1 MIDESMV
8 MSQKDEVAPAKVP
21 AHGIEAPRA
30 PGPEAGALVPLDN
43 TRKLFATIDEE
54 LEMLRRRSGEL
65 LSGSPTAQVP
75 IKDME
80 RLEALV
86 LDLREANANLTLA
99 SLDASTRESAAVDSH
114 QRQTLFLAMLA
125 HELRNPLAPIVT
137 SADLLGRMEG
147 TSPEVQALQGIIKRQ
162 SSHLSRLVDDL
173 LDISRINS
181 NKFRVCKQAMLLNPC
196 LDQAVETCQ
205 PELMAH
211 KQGLRLSLAIDGV
224 WVYGDPTRLT
234 QLFSN
239 LILNASK
246 FSPEGSPIYLSA
258 QQEGQQVRVSV
269 RDEGIGISPDKQ
281 PYVFDLF
288 TQGAVGQGMM
298 AKGLGLGLTLVRT
311 IAELHEGS
319 VSLKSRGEGL
329 GSEFVVTLP
338 VMAPPAENA
347 PATADLRS
355 PAAPGPAVQG
365 SKHILLIDDHPDIN
379 QTLGMLLRAEGHHV
393 DSAVDG
399 PSGLRMEQLAHYDVV
414 CCDIGLP
421 GMSGYEVATNL
432 RARPSKARLIAISGY
447 DQQEQKDRA
456 AAAGFD
462 HYLVKPILGDELLA
476 LIAHD

>member
-1 MIDESMV
+1 MP
-8 MSQKDEVAPAKVP
+8 QKDKVEPATAP
-21 AHGIEAPRA
+21 AHGIAAPRA
-30 PGPEAGALVPLDN
+30 PGPKAGALAPLNN
-43 TRKLFATIDEE
+43 TSKLFATIDEE

-65 LSGSPTAQVP
+65 LSGSATAQVP
-75 IKDME
+75 VKDME

-137 SADLLGRMEG
+137 SADLLGRMQG

-162 SSHLSRLVDDL
+162 SSHLNRLVDDL

-181 NKFRVCKQAMLLNPC
+181 NKFRVCKQALFLQQC
-196 LDQAVETCQ
+196 LEQAVETCQ
-205 PELMAH
+205 PELNAH
-211 KQGLRLSLAIDGV
+211 QQVLHQDLAIEGV
-224 WVYGDPTRLT
+224 WIYGDPTRLT

-258 QQEGQQVRVSV
+258 QQEGQEVRISV

-298 AKGLGLGLTLVRT
+298 AKGLGLGLALVRT
-311 IAELHEGS
+311 IAQLHEGR

-329 GSEFVVTLP
+329 GSEFTVTLP
-338 VMAPPAENA
+338 VIRPSAEQA
-347 PATADLRS
+347 PATADPRA
-355 PAAPGPAVQG
+355 PAAPEPAVQG

-399 PSGLRMEQLAHYDVV
+399 PSGLRMEAMADYDVV

-421 GMSGYEVATNL
+421 GMSGYEVAKNL

-456 AAAGFD
+456 MAAGFD

-476 LIAHD
+476 LIAHE

>member
-1 MIDESMV
+1 MP
-8 MSQKDEVAPAKVP
+8 QKDKVVP
-21 AHGIEAPRA
+21 ATAPVQGNEVPRL
-30 PGPEAGALVPLDN
+30 PRPEASALVPLDN

-86 LDLREANANLTLA
+86 LDLREANASLTLA

-181 NKFRVCKQAMLLNPC
+181 NKFRVCKQALLLNQC

-211 KQGLRLSLAIDGV
+211 KQALRLSLAIDGV

-246 FSPEGSPIYLSA
+246 FSPEGSPIDLSA
-258 QQEGQQVRVSV
+258 QREGQQVRVSV

-311 IAELHEGS
+311 IAQLHEGS

-329 GSEFVVTLP
+329 GSEFLVTLP
-338 VMAPPAENA
+338 VMAPSAEHAPVPAD
-347 PATADLRS
+347 PRS
-355 PAAPGPAVQG
+355 VAAPRPAVER

-393 DSAVDG
+393 DCAIDG

-421 GMSGYEVATNL
+421 GMSGYEVAQNL

-456 AAAGFD
+456 MAAGFD
-462 HYLVKPILGDELLA
+462 HYLVKPILGEELLA

>member
-1 MIDESMV
+1 MP
-8 MSQKDEVAPAKVP
+8 QKDKVVP
-21 AHGIEAPRA
+21 ATAPVQGNEVPRL
-30 PGPEAGALVPLDN
+30 PRPEASALVPLDN

-86 LDLREANANLTLA
+86 LDLREANASLTLA

-181 NKFRVCKQAMLLNPC
+181 NKFRVCKQALLLNQC

-211 KQGLRLSLAIDGV
+211 KQALRLSLAIDGV

-246 FSPEGSPIYLSA
+246 FSPEGSPIDLSA
-258 QQEGQQVRVSV
+258 QREGQQVRVSV

-311 IAELHEGS
+311 IAQLHEGS

-329 GSEFVVTLP
+329 GSEFLVTLP
-338 VMAPPAENA
+338 VMAPSAEHAPVPAD
-347 PATADLRS
+347 PRS
-355 PAAPGPAVQG
+355 VAAPRPAVVRA
-365 SKHILLIDDHPDIN
+365 KHILLIDDHPDIN

-393 DSAVDG
+393 DCAIDG

-421 GMSGYEVATNL
+421 GMSGYEVAQNL

-456 AAAGFD
+456 MAAGFD
-462 HYLVKPILGDELLA
+462 HYLVKPIFGDELLA

>member
-8 MSQKDEVAPAKVP
+8 MSQKDKVVP
-21 AHGIEAPRA
+21 APGAQAPRL
-30 PGPEAGALVPLDN
+30 PRPEASALVPLDN

-86 LDLREANANLTLA
+86 LGLREANANLTLA

-181 NKFRVCKQAMLLNPC
+181 SKFRVCKQAMLLNPC

-211 KQGLRLSLAIDGV
+211 KQALRLSLAIDGV

-269 RDEGIGISPDKQ
+269 RDEGIGISPEKQ

-319 VSLKSRGEGL
+319 VSLKSGGEGR
-329 GSEFVVTLP
+329 GSEFIVTLP
-338 VMAPPAENA
+338 VMAPPAEHA
-347 PATADLRS
+347 PATADPRS
-355 PAAPGPAVQG
+355 PAAPSPAAQRRQ
-365 SKHILLIDDHPDIN
+365 HILLIDDHPDIN

-393 DSAVDG
+393 DCATDG
-399 PSGLRMEQLAHYDVV
+399 PSGLRMEAMAHYDVV

-421 GMSGYEVATNL
+421 GMSGYEVAKNL
-432 RARPSKARLIAISGY
+432 RGRHSKARLIAISGY

-462 HYLVKPILGDELLA
+462 HYLVKPVLGDELLA

>member
-1 MIDESMV
+1 MINESMV
-8 MSQKDEVAPAKVP
+8 MPQKDEVAPAKVP

-75 IKDME
+75 TKDME

-211 KQGLRLSLAIDGV
+211 KQALRLSLAIDGV

-269 RDEGIGISPDKQ
+269 RDEGIGISPEKQ

-311 IAELHEGS
+311 IADLHAGV
-319 VSLKSRGEGL
+319 VSLKSGGEGL
-329 GSEFVVTLP
+329 GSEFTVTLP
-338 VMAPPAENA
+338 VMAPPAEHA
-347 PATADLRS
+347 PATADPRS
-355 PAAPGPAVQG
+355 PAAPSPAAQRRQ
-365 SKHILLIDDHPDIN
+365 HILLIDDHPDIN

-393 DSAVDG
+393 DCAIDG
-399 PSGLRMEQLAHYDVV
+399 PSGLRMEATAHYDVV

-421 GMSGYEVATNL
+421 GMSGYEVAKNL
-432 RARPSKARLIAISGY
+432 RGRHSKARLIAISGY

-462 HYLVKPILGDELLA
+462 HYLVKPILGDELLE
-476 LIAHD
+476 LIAHE

>member
-1 MIDESMV
+1 MP
-8 MSQKDEVAPAKVP
+8 QKEKVVP
-21 AHGIEAPRA
+21 ATAPVQGKEVPRL
-30 PGPEAGALVPLDN
+30 PRPEASALVPLDN

-86 LDLREANANLTLA
+86 LDLREANASLTLA

-181 NKFRVCKQAMLLNPC
+181 NKFRVCKQAMLLNQC
-196 LDQAVETCQ
+196 LDQALETCQ

-211 KQGLRLSLAIDGV
+211 KQALRLSLAIDGV

-246 FSPEGSPIYLSA
+246 FSPEGSPIYLSG

-311 IAELHEGS
+311 IAQLHEGS

-329 GSEFVVTLP
+329 GSEFLVTLP
-338 VMAPPAENA
+338 VMAPPAEHAPVPAGQTA
-347 PATADLRS
+347 PAV
-355 PAAPGPAVQG
+355 PKPAVER
-365 SKHILLIDDHPDIN
+365 SKHILLIDDHADIN
-379 QTLGMLLRAEGHHV
+379 QTLGMLLRGEGHRV
-393 DSAVDG
+393 DCAIDG

-421 GMSGYEVATNL
+421 GMSGYEVAKNL

-456 AAAGFD
+456 MAAGFD